1 MFRWLFSIALFL
13 AVSVDCGA
21 QAPAPSAAPA
31 ATPASNTANAPA
43 QSSSDS
49 PAKVSDGSASPSVAA
64 GTGATK
70 KVWTNENLRD
80 ANGNVSVVGDKR
92 NQKYNMTPVP
102 TADSATVTRIRQN
115 LQKLQDQLDDVNKQI
130 TAYKQFEE
138 GETVPDS
145 GQDISKGYTRTPV
158 NQQIAKL
165 QGKKKDLQTKID
177 ELIDE
182 ARKKG
187 VEPGQLR

>member
-1 MFRWLFSIALFL
+1 MFRWLFSIALLL
-13 AVSVDCGA
+13 AVSILCTA
-21 QAPAPSAAPA
+21 QTPAPSTA
-31 ATPASNTANAPA
+31 ATPETNTATTSG
-43 QSSSDS
+43 SSTASS
-49 PAKVSDGSASPSVAA
+49 PTKVTDGSATPSTNV
-64 GTGATK
+64 GTPPAK

-92 NQKYNMTPVP
+92 NQKYSMTPVQP
-102 TADSATVTRIRQN
+102 ADAATVARIRQN
-115 LQKLQDQLDDVNKQI
+115 LQKLQGQLDDVNKQI

-145 GQDISKGYTRTPV
+145 GPEISKGYTRTPV

-165 QGKKKDLQTKID
+165 QGKKKDLQTQID

>member
-1 MFRWLFSIALFL
+1 MFRWLFWIALFL
-13 AVSVDCGA
+13 AVSTNCAA

-31 ATPASNTANAPA
+31 VTPAANTANTPA
-43 QSSSDS
+43 QSSPSS
-49 PAKVSDGSASPSVAA
+49 APKVSDGSASTSASAA
-64 GTGATK
+64 TTATK
-70 KVWTNENLRD
+70 KVWTNDNLRD

-92 NQKYNMTPVP
+92 NQKYNMTPAQP
-102 TADSATVTRIRQN
+102 ADPATVARIRQN
-115 LQKLQDQLDDVNKQI
+115 LQKLEGQLDDVNKQI

-165 QGKKKDLQTKID
+165 QGKKKDLQRQID

>member
-49 PAKVSDGSASPSVAA
+49 PAKVSDGSASPSAAA

-102 TADSATVTRIRQN
+102 AADSATVARIRQN
-115 LQKLQDQLDDVNKQI
+115 LQKLQGQLDDVNKQI